1 MGSLVKWGNWKF
13 IGILFVICY
22 VIGIIG
28 WVLYEPSLPVSSALY
43 KSLQLFFLE
52 TSFPVYPIP
61 WILEIARFFAP
72 IIAAAVVLKLLIS
85 LVWKTT
91 RDLKLLGIK
100 NHIVIWGLNTET
112 NYLLENLLRNSN
124 SRIVLITSTQEASE
138 FPALKPAR
146 RLTVIFAD
154 EAESLSDKT
163 KLCQKIHLESAKS
176 VFVMTGDD
184 TNNIE
189 TVEKIEAYLDNC
201 EKKRETLK
209 VRRTEN
215 KNCELQVF
223 VHIDD
228 EHTMKFMKQC
238 KGNDPERNVFIS
250 FFNTKRMLAQH
261 LVDMFS
267 PDRYR
272 RISEGDPVPATILLV
287 GLTDQGEKILTEAA
301 LLYHFANHVK
311 PRIVVSDRDVKR
323 RMRSIYENYPL
334 LRNVAEIV
342 EVEFLDLIRGEVDWE
357 IFSTISSCFIA
368 TENEGE
374 SSFVARKLRQMFEVK
389 ADSDV
394 NGRDREVSTVP
405 AIVAVIPMLSRFF
418 DIVPETRQKLE
429 TVNINIS
436 NPGEVL
442 NGDNLFS
449 ANEEIE
455 KIAMYFHWEYN
466 KRKDKTLDKVWNELE
481 DSEKDSNRYAARHL
495 PIKLRFLGV
504 RIADASTDC
513 PTFDQ
518 NKVTEDQKRTMH
530 IMEHRRWMAYR
541 ELNGFVYGQK
551 WFKEDGKSNKEV
563 MNILMI
569 NNSIKSWHELE
580 PNIKEIDSIF
590 ANAGDAVAELN
601 KKIVVDRQKS

>member
-1 MGSLVKWGNWKF
+1 MESLVKWGNWKL

-22 VIGIIG
+22 IIG
-28 WVLYEPSLPVSSALY
+28 TIGWALYEPSLPVSSALY
-43 KSLQLFFLE
+43 KSIQLFSLN
-52 TSFPVYPIP
+52 TNFPVYPIP

-72 IIAAAVVLKLLIS
+72 IIAVAIVLKLVIS

-100 NHIVIWGLNTET
+100 NHIVIWGLNAET
-112 NYLLENLLRNSN
+112 NYLLENLLGNS
-124 SRIVLITSTQEASE
+124 SRIVLITSTHEMSD

-163 KLCQKIHLESAKS
+163 RLCQKIHLESAKS
-176 VFVMTGDD
+176 VFVMTSDD
-184 TNNIE
+184 ANNIE
-189 TVEKIEAYLDNC
+189 TVEKIEAYLDGC
-201 EKKRETLK
+201 EKKRVALEARK
-209 VRRTEN
+209 TEN
-215 KNCELQVF
+215 INCELQVF

-228 EHTMKFMKQC
+228 EHTMNFMKHC
-238 KGNDPERNVFIS
+238 KGNDAKRNVSIS
-250 FFNTKRMLAQH
+250 FFNTKRMLARH
-261 LVDMFS
+261 LIDKFS

-272 RISEGDPVPATILLV
+272 RIREGDSVPATILVV
-287 GLTDQGEKILTEAA
+287 GLSDQGAKILTEAA

-334 LRNVAEIV
+334 LGNVAEIV
-342 EVEFLDLIRGEVDWE
+342 EVEFLDLIRSEIDWE
-357 IFSTISSCFIA
+357 IFSTVSSCFVT

-374 SSFVARKLRQMFEVK
+374 SSFVARKLRQIFEVK

-394 NGRDREVSTVP
+394 EGHGRKVSTVP
-405 AIVAVIPMLSRFF
+405 AIVAVIPILSRFL
-418 DIVPETRQKLE
+418 DIVPETREKLE

-442 NGDNLFS
+442 NTDNLFS
-449 ANEEIE
+449 TNEEIE

-466 KRKDKTLDKVWNELE
+466 KGKDKTLDKVWNELE

-495 PIKLRFLGV
+495 PIKLRFLGAK
-504 RIADASTDC
+504 ITDTATDC
-513 PTFDQ
+513 PTFNQ
-518 NKVTEDQKRTMH
+518 NTVTEDQKRTMH

-569 NNSIKSWHELE
+569 NNSIKSWDELE
-580 PNIKEIDSIF
+580 PNIKEIDSLF
-590 ANAGDAVAELN
+590 ASAGQAIAELN
-601 KKIVVDRQKS
+601 KKIVVDCHKS

>member
-1 MGSLVKWGNWKF
+1 MESLVKWGNWKL

-22 VIGIIG
+22 IIGIIG
-28 WVLYEPSLPVSSALY
+28 WALYDDPSLFPVSSAFY
-43 KSLQLFFLE
+43 KSLQLFFLN
-52 TSFPVYPIP
+52 TSFPEYPIP

-72 IIAAAVVLKLLIS
+72 LIAAAVVLKLLIS
-85 LVWKTT
+85 LIWKTT
-91 RDLKLLGIK
+91 RDLKLLGIE

-112 NYLLENLLRNSN
+112 NYLIENLLGNSN
-124 SRIVLITSTQEASE
+124 SRIVLITNTREMSG
-138 FPALKPAR
+138 FPALKLTR

-154 EAESLSDKT
+154 EAERISDKT

-176 VFVMTGDD
+176 VFVMTGAD
-184 TNNIE
+184 TKNIE
-189 TVEKIEAYLDNC
+189 TVEKIEDFLDEC
-201 EKKRETLK
+201 EKKREA
-209 VRRTEN
+209 EN
-215 KNCELQVF
+215 LNCELRVF

-228 EHTMKFMKQC
+228 EHTMNFMKHC
-238 KGNDPERNVFIS
+238 KGNDAKRNVSIS

-261 LVDMFS
+261 LIDKFS

-272 RISEGDPVPATILLV
+272 RIGEGDPIPATILLV

-334 LRNVAEIV
+334 LGNVAEIV

-357 IFSTISSCFIA
+357 IFSTVSSCFVT
-368 TENEGE
+368 TEYEGE
-374 SSFVARKLRQMFEVK
+374 SSFVARKLRQMFEIK
-389 ADSDV
+389 TDSDV
-394 NGRDREVSTVP
+394 NGHGRKVSTVP
-405 AIVAVIPMLSRFF
+405 AIVAVVPILSRFL

-429 TVNINIS
+429 AVNIAIS

-442 NGDNLFS
+442 NTDNLFS
-449 ANEEIE
+449 TNEEIE

-504 RIADASTDC
+504 SIADASTDC
-513 PTFDQ
+513 PIFDQ
-518 NKVTEDQKRTMH
+518 NTVTEDQKQTMH
-530 IMEHRRWMAYR
+530 IMEHRRWMAYK
-541 ELNGFVYGQK
+541 ELIGFVYGQK

-569 NNSIKSWHELE
+569 NNSIKPWHELE

-590 ANAGDAVAELN
+590 ANAGDAVAELK
-601 KKIVVDRQKS
+601 KKIVVDSQKS

>member
-1 MGSLVKWGNWKF
+1 KF

-28 WVLYEPSLPVSSALY
+28 WELDEPSLPVSSALY

-52 TSFPVYPIP
+52 ASFQDYSIP

-85 LVWKTT
+85 LIWKTT
-91 RDLKLLGIK
+91 RDLRLLGIE

-112 NYLLENLLRNSN
+112 NYLLENLLGNSN
-124 SRIVLITSTQEASE
+124 SRIVLITSTHEMSE

-146 RLTVIFAD
+146 WLMVIFAD

-176 VFVMTGDD
+176 VFIMTGDD

-189 TVEKIEAYLDNC
+189 TVEKIEAYLDEC
-201 EKKRETLK
+201 EKKREALVK
-209 VRRTEN
+209 RRTEN

-223 VHIDD
+223 AHIND
-228 EHTMKFMKQC
+228 EHTMNFMKHC
-238 KGNDPERNVFIS
+238 KGNDAKRNMSIS

-261 LVDMFS
+261 LIDKFS

-272 RISEGDPVPATILLV
+272 RIGEGDPVPATILLV

-466 KRKDKTLDKVWNELE
+466 KRKDKTLDKVWN
-481 DSEKDSNRYAARHL
+481 
-495 PIKLRFLGV
+495 
-504 RIADASTDC
+504 
-513 PTFDQ
+513 
-518 NKVTEDQKRTMH
+518 
-530 IMEHRRWMAYR
+530 
-541 ELNGFVYGQK
+541 
-551 WFKEDGKSNKEV
+551 
-563 MNILMI
+563 
-569 NNSIKSWHELE
+569 
-580 PNIKEIDSIF
+580 
-590 ANAGDAVAELN
+590 
-601 KKIVVDRQKS
+601 

>member
-1 MGSLVKWGNWKF
+1 MESLVKWGNWKL

-22 VIGIIG
+22 IIGIIG
-28 WVLYEPSLPVSSALY
+28 WALYDDPALFPLSSAFY
-43 KSLQLFFLE
+43 KSLQLFFLN
-52 TSFPVYPIP
+52 TSFPEYPIP
-61 WILEIARFFAP
+61 WVLEIARFFAP
-72 IIAAAVVLKLLIS
+72 LIAAAVVLKLLIS
-85 LVWKTT
+85 LIWKTT
-91 RDLKLLGIK
+91 RDLKLLGIE

-112 NYLLENLLRNSN
+112 NYLLGNLLRNGSA
-124 SRIVLITSTQEASE
+124 RIVLITNTLEMRG
-138 FPALKPAR
+138 FPAFKPTR

-154 EAESLSDKT
+154 EADRISDKT

-184 TNNIE
+184 TKNIE
-189 TVEKIEAYLDNC
+189 TVEKIEDFLDEC
-201 EKKRETLK
+201 EKKREA
-209 VRRTEN
+209 EN
-215 KNCELQVF
+215 TNCELQVF

-228 EHTMKFMKQC
+228 EHTMNFMKHC
-238 KGNDPERNVFIS
+238 KGNDAKRNMSIS

-261 LVDMFS
+261 LIDEFS

-272 RISEGDPVPATILLV
+272 RIGEGDPVPATILVV
-287 GLTDQGEKILTEAA
+287 GLSDQGEKILTEAA

-334 LRNVAEIV
+334 LGNVAEIV

-357 IFSTISSCFIA
+357 IFSTVSSCFVT

-374 SSFVARKLRQMFEVK
+374 SSFVARKLRQMFEIKV
-389 ADSDV
+389 DSYV
-394 NGRDREVSTVP
+394 NGHGRKVSTVP
-405 AIVAVIPMLSRFF
+405 AIVAVIPILSRFF

-429 TVNINIS
+429 AVNINIS

-442 NGDNLFS
+442 NTDNLFS
-449 ANEEIE
+449 TNEEIE

-495 PIKLRFLGV
+495 PIKLRFLGA
-504 RIADASTDC
+504 RITDTATDC
-513 PTFDQ
+513 PPFDQ
-518 NKVTEDQKRTMH
+518 NTVTEDQKKTMH
-530 IMEHRRWMAYR
+530 IMEHRRWMAYK
-541 ELNGFVYGQK
+541 ELIGFVLGEK

-569 NNSIKSWHELE
+569 NNSIKPWHDLE
-580 PNIKEIDSIF
+580 PNIREIDSIF
-590 ANAGDAVAELN
+590 ANAGEAIAGLN
-601 KKIVVDRQKS
+601 KKIVIDCHKS